1 MTAPAL
7 EISGLS
13 KAFAAQRALDG
24 VDLAIE
30 PGEIR
35 ALLGQNGS
43 GKSTLIK
50 ILSGFY
56 KPDAGTAAV
65 AGRDLAFGNPAVA
78 ERAGL
83 RFVHQDLG
91 LVAGLS
97 VTDNLALGH
106 GYTASSRL
114 RIQWRREEA
123 TARKALA
130 ALGFDIDPR
139 RHVSEL
145 PVSQRTAV
153 AIARALS
160 PRRGQ
165 TVLLVLDEPTAN
177 LPSADAEAILRLI
190 QRVSEAGVGV
200 LFVSHHLD
208 ELSRVADSVT
218 VLRDGK
224 VVTTAPMP
232 DVSQDTLVRLMT
244 GRALRD
250 QAWRQNAP
258 GDAVLVVEELTGEV
272 VRQVGFT
279 VRSGEILG
287 VAGLT
292 GSGREEL
299 AELVY
304 GSRPRH
310 GRVTVSG
317 REIPSM
323 QPHRS
328 SAMGI
333 GLVPSDRHAN
343 AILTDGSVRENISLA
358 NPGRHLRRGAISH
371 RAERRDVDGWLA
383 RLAVVPRQTEFPAAT
398 LSGGNQ
404 QKVVMARWLRH
415 GSRILVLDDPTQGID
430 IGAKAEI
437 YAQLNEVAAGGTAV
451 LLVSSDVEEICL
463 ISDRVLVLRNGR
475 LVAEFAGQEAD
486 PERVTLASSGTPSTA
501 SPASP
506 APPAGA
512 SAGPPAAEASAGEPD
527 LHQQTETMSNANR
540 GDQA

>member
-1 MTAPAL
+1 MTGPAL
-7 EISGLS
+7 EVRGLS
-13 KAFAAQRALDG
+13 KVFASQRALDD
-24 VDLAIE
+24 VDLTVE

-56 KPDAGTAAV
+56 KPGGGTVSV
-65 AGRDLAFGNPAVA
+65 AGQDLAFGNPVSA

-97 VTDNLALGH
+97 VIDNLALGH
-106 GYTASSRL
+106 GYSASSRF

-123 TARKALA
+123 VARSALLT
-130 ALGFDIDPR
+130 LGFDIDPR

-145 PVSQRTAV
+145 SVSQRTAV

-177 LPSADAEAILRLI
+177 LPSTDADAILRLM

-218 VLRDGK
+218 VLRDGQA
-224 VVTTAPMP
+224 VATSAMRDVT
-232 DVSQDTLVRLMT
+232 QDTLVRLMT

-250 QAWRQNAP
+250 QAWRTSTP
-258 GDAVLVVEELTGEV
+258 GEAVLAVEDLTGDV
-272 VRQVGFT
+272 VRQAGFT
-279 VRSGEILG
+279 VRAGEIVG
-287 VAGLT
+287 IAGLT

-304 GSRPRH
+304 GSRPRR
-310 GRVTVSG
+310 GRITVSG
-317 REIPSM
+317 REIPPM
-323 QPHRS
+323 APHVS
-328 SAMGI
+328 SALGI
-333 GLVPSDRHAN
+333 GLVPADRHAN
-343 AILTDGSVRENISLA
+343 AILTDGSVRENIGIA
-358 NPGRHLRRGAISH
+358 NPRRHLRRGAIS
-371 RAERRDVDGWLA
+371 RRSEKRDIGGWLA
-383 RLAVVPRQTEFPAAT
+383 RLAVVPQQTERPAST

-404 QKVVMARWLRH
+404 QKVILARWLRH
-415 GSRILVLDDPTQGID
+415 GSKVLVLDDPTQGID
-430 IGAKAEI
+430 IAAKAEI
-437 YAQLNEVAAGGTAV
+437 YAQLNEVAASGTAV
-451 LLVSSDVEEICL
+451 LLVSSDNEEICL
-463 ISDRVLVLRNGR
+463 ISDRVLVLRSGR
-475 LVAEFAGQEAD
+475 FVAEFTGQEAD
-486 PERVTLASSGTPSTA
+486 PEQVTLAGSGTPSAT
-501 SPASP
+501 
-506 APPAGA
+506 
-512 SAGPPAAEASAGEPD
+512 GPSEGPENLSK
-527 LHQQTETMSNANR
+527 ANP
-540 GDQA
+540 GDHS

>member
-1 MTAPAL
+1 VTAPAL
-7 EISGLS
+7 EVRGLS
-13 KAFAAQRALDG
+13 KVFGPQRALDD
-24 VDLAIE
+24 VDLTIE

-56 KPDAGTAAV
+56 KPDAGTVTV
-65 AGRDLAFGNPAVA
+65 AGHDLAFGNPASA
-78 ERAGL
+78 ERVGL

-97 VTDNLALGH
+97 VIDNLALGH

-114 RIQWRREEA
+114 RIQWRREEKLARSTLA
-123 TARKALA
+123 T
-130 ALGFDIDPR
+130 LGFDIDPR
-139 RHVSEL
+139 RNISEL
-145 PVSQRTAV
+145 SVSQRTAV

-160 PRRGQ
+160 PRHGQ

-177 LPSADAEAILRLI
+177 LPGADAEAILQLMR
-190 QRVSEAGVGV
+190 RVSEAGVGV

-224 VVTTAPMP
+224 TVTTSAMQN
-232 DVSQDTLVRLMT
+232 VTQETLIRLMT

-250 QAWRQNAP
+250 QAWRDSIP
-258 GDAVLVVEELTGEV
+258 GEAVLVAEGLAGAV

-279 VRSGEILG
+279 VRAGEIVG
-287 VAGLT
+287 IAGLT

-310 GRVTVSG
+310 GRVRVSG

-323 QPHRS
+323 APHVS
-328 SAMGI
+328 SALGI
-333 GLVPSDRHAN
+333 GLVPADRHAN
-343 AILTDGSVRENISLA
+343 AILTDGNVRENVGIA
-358 NPGRHLRRGAISH
+358 NPRRHLRRGAIS
-371 RAERRDVDGWLA
+371 RRSEKRDIGGWLA
-383 RLAVVPRQTEFPAAT
+383 RLAVVPQETEHPAST

-404 QKVVMARWLRH
+404 QKVVLARWLRH
-415 GSRILVLDDPTQGID
+415 GSRVLVLDDPTQGID
-430 IGAKAEI
+430 IAAKAEI
-437 YAQLNEVAAGGTAV
+437 YAQLNEVAASGTAV
-451 LLVSSDVEEICL
+451 LLVSSDNEEICL
-463 ISDRVLVLRNGR
+463 VSDRVLVLRNGR
-475 LVAEFAGQEAD
+475 IVAEFAGQDAD
-486 PERVTLASSGTPSTA
+486 PEQVTLAGSGTPSPTDPSEEPENL
-501 SPASP
+501 SPAN
-506 APPAGA
+506 
-512 SAGPPAAEASAGEPD
+512 
-527 LHQQTETMSNANR
+527 T
-540 GDQA
+540 GDHS

>member
-7 EISGLS
+7 EVRGLS
-13 KAFAAQRALDG
+13 KVFGSQRALED
-24 VDLAIE
+24 VDLTIE

-56 KPDAGTAAV
+56 KPDAGTVSVAAQ
-65 AGRDLAFGNPAVA
+65 DLAFGNPASA
-78 ERAGL
+78 ERTGL

-97 VTDNLALGH
+97 VIDNLALGH
-106 GYTASSRL
+106 GYTASSSF
-114 RIQWRREEA
+114 RIHWRREEA
-123 TARKALA
+123 QARAALK

-139 RHVSEL
+139 RHVSHL
-145 PVSQRTAV
+145 SVSQRTAV

-165 TVLLVLDEPTAN
+165 TVLLVVDEPTAN
-177 LPSADAEAILRLI
+177 LPSADAEVILQLI
-190 QRVSEAGVGV
+190 QRVSEAGVGI

-208 ELSRVADSVT
+208 EVSRVADTVT

-224 VVTTAPMP
+224 AVATTAMR
-232 DVSQDTLVRLMT
+232 DVTQDTLVRLMT

-250 QAWRQNAP
+250 QAWREIAP
-258 GDAVLVVEELTGEV
+258 GEAVLVVDDLAGDV
-272 VRQVGFT
+272 VRQVGFS
-279 VRSGEILG
+279 VRAGEILG
-287 VAGLT
+287 ISGLT

-304 GSRPRH
+304 GSRPRR
-310 GRVTVSG
+310 GRITVAG
-317 REIPSM
+317 QEIPSM
-323 QPHRS
+323 APHVS

-333 GLVPSDRHAN
+333 GLVPADRHAN
-343 AILTDGSVRENISLA
+343 AILTDGSVRENIGIA
-358 NPGRHLRRGAISH
+358 NPRRHIRRGAIS
-371 RAERRDVDGWLA
+371 RGAEKRDIGGWLA
-383 RLAVVPRQTEFPAAT
+383 RLAVVPQQTERPALT

-404 QKVVMARWLRH
+404 QKVVLARWLRQ
-415 GSRILVLDDPTQGID
+415 GSRILLLDDPTQGID
-430 IGAKAEI
+430 IAAKAEI
-437 YAQLNEVAAGGTAV
+437 YAQLNEVAGNGTAI

-463 ISDRVLVLRNGR
+463 ISDRVLVLRDGR

-486 PERVTLASSGTPSTA
+486 PEQVTLAGSGTLSATDPSER
-501 SPASP
+501 
-506 APPAGA
+506 
-512 SAGPPAAEASAGEPD
+512 AEN
-527 LHQQTETMSNANR
+527 MSKANL
-540 GDQA
+540 GDHA